1 MSLLKCRKCGEMF
14 SDSYKSCPF
23 CAEDEEYYNGK
34 VKKRNHRRMEQKPK
48 APSIVGPLLVLVIIL
63 IIAAAVW
70 AIFGD
75 GIKEWFD
82 GRPSVEHVDP
92 QPGHNDD
99 DQQQGDDVVLEK
111 KLTLNKSVLML
122 SPGSS
127 EQLSVTGGA
136 EGEEYVWQNS
146 DPAVLTVSEDGKVTA
161 VAEGSAVVTVT
172 CGDESAV
179 CAVTVKENM
188 ESDDPVIDDPEPPTP
203 VDTKVDLSK
212 INITVPLYGTS
223 LSKIED
229 GKFDVSL
236 GKGES
241 FGLEVTGTDV
251 KPVWSVANSS
261 IATVSSDGT
270 IKGITSGE
278 TTITAKLNNTNV
290 EIIVRVK

>member
-1 MSLLKCRKCGEMF
+1 MSLLKCTKCGEMF

-34 VKKRNHRRMEQKPK
+34 VKKRNHRRMEKKAK
-48 APSIVGPLLVLVIIL
+48 APSIAGPLLVLVVIL
-63 IIAAAVW
+63 ILAAAVW
-70 AIFGD
+70 AIFGG
-75 GIKEWFD
+75 GIKDWFD
-82 GRPSVEHVDP
+82 GRPGTEQTDP
-92 QPGHNDD
+92 QPGPGD
-99 DQQQGDDVVLEK
+99 DQQQGDDVVPEK
-111 KLTLNKSVLML
+111 KLALNKSVLML
-122 SPGSS
+122 APGAS
-127 EQLSVTGGA
+127 EQLVVTGA
-136 EGEEYVWQNS
+136 KEGEECMWQNS

-161 VAEGSAVVTVT
+161 VAEGSAVITVT

-179 CAVTVKENM
+179 CAVTVKEAVEGNDPV
-188 ESDDPVIDDPEPPTP
+188 EGDDPTPPP

-223 LSKIED
+223 LSKVED

-241 FGLEVTGTDV
+241 FGLEVQGTDV

-278 TTITAKLNNTNV
+278 TTITAKLNDIKV
-290 EIIVRVK
+290 DVIVRVK

>member
-1 MSLLKCRKCGEMF
+1 MSLLKCNKCGEMF

-34 VKKRNHRRMEQKPK
+34 VKKRNHRRMEQKTK
-48 APSIVGPLLVLVIIL
+48 APSIVGPLLVLLVIL

-75 GIKEWFD
+75 SIKEWFD
-82 GRPSVEHVDP
+82 GRPGTEQITP
-92 QPGHNDD
+92 QPGQDD
-99 DQQQGDDVVLEK
+99 EPQGDDDVIPEK
-111 KLTLNKSVLML
+111 KLTLSKAVLML
-122 SPGSS
+122 APGAS
-127 EQLSVTGGA
+127 EQLTVTGVDEGA
-136 EGEEYVWQNS
+136 ECVWQNS

-179 CAVTVKENM
+179 CAVTVKEAV
-188 ESDDPVIDDPEPPTP
+188 EGDDTPDDTTPPP
-203 VDTKVDLSK
+203 ADTKVDLSK

-241 FGLEVTGTDV
+241 FGLEVQGTDV
-251 KPVWSVANSS
+251 KPNWSVANSS

-278 TTITAKLNNTNV
+278 TTITAKLGDVSV
-290 EIIVRVK
+290 EIVVRVK

>member
-14 SDSYKSCPF
+14 SDSYRSCPF

-34 VKKRNHRRMEQKPK
+34 VKKRNHRRMEQKAK
-48 APSIVGPLLVLVIIL
+48 APSIVGPLLVLLVII
-63 IIAAAVW
+63 IIAAAIW

-75 GIKEWFD
+75 SVKEWFD
-82 GRPSVEHVDP
+82 DRPGVEHVDP
-92 QPGHNDD
+92 QPGHDD
-99 DQQQGDDVVLEK
+99 EQQGDDVIPEK
-111 KLTLNKSVLML
+111 KLALNKSVLML
-122 SPGSS
+122 SPGGS
-127 EQLSVTGGA
+127 EQLTVIGGD

-179 CAVTVKENM
+179 CAVTVKEAV
-188 ESDDPVIDDPEPPTP
+188 ESDDPVGGDDPTPP
-203 VDTKVDLSK
+203 VNTKVDLSK
-212 INITVPLYGTS
+212 LNVTVPLYGTS

-241 FGLEVTGTDV
+241 FGLEITGTDV
-251 KPVWSVANSS
+251 KPAWSVANSS

-278 TTITAKLNNTNV
+278 TTITAKLGDVSV

>member
-34 VKKRNHRRMEQKPK
+34 VKKRNHRRMEQKAK

-75 GIKEWFD
+75 GIKGWFD
-82 GRPSVEHVDP
+82 GRPGVEHVDP

-122 SPGSS
+122 SPGAS
-127 EQLSVTGGA
+127 EQLTVSGVA
-136 EGEEYVWQNS
+136 EGTECVWQNS

-251 KPVWSVANSS
+251 KPNWSVANSS

-278 TTITAKLNNTNV
+278 TTITAKLGDVSV

>member
-34 VKKRNHRRMEQKPK
+34 VKKRNHRRMEQKAK

-70 AIFGD
+70 AIFGN

-82 GRPSVEHVDP
+82 GRPGVEHVDP
-92 QPGHNDD
+92 QPGQNND

-172 CGDESAV
+172 CGDESAA
-179 CAVTVKENM
+179 CAVTVKENV

-251 KPVWSVANSS
+251 KPAWSVANSS

-278 TTITAKLNNTNV
+278 TTITAKLNNTSV

>member
-82 GRPSVEHVDP
+82 GRPGVEHVDP
-92 QPGHNDD
+92 QPGQNND

-179 CAVTVKENM
+179 CAVTVKENV

-278 TTITAKLNNTNV
+278 TTITAKLNNTSV

>member
-34 VKKRNHRRMEQKPK
+34 VKKRNHRRMEQKAK

-75 GIKEWFD
+75 SIKEWFD
-82 GRPSVEHVDP
+82 GRPGTEQITP
-92 QPGHNDD
+92 QPGQNDD
-99 DQQQGDDVVLEK
+99 EQQGDDVVLEK

-122 SPGSS
+122 APGGS
-127 EQLSVTGGA
+127 EQLTVSGVDEGA
-136 EGEEYVWQNS
+136 ECVWQNS
-146 DPAVLTVSEDGKVTA
+146 DPAILTVSEDGKVTA

-179 CAVTVKENM
+179 CAVTVKENV
-188 ESDDPVIDDPEPPTP
+188 ESDDPVVDDPQPP

-223 LSKIED
+223 LSKISD

-241 FGLEVTGTDV
+241 FGLEVQGTDV

>member
-34 VKKRNHRRMEQKPK
+34 VKKRNHRRMEQKHK
-48 APSIVGPLLVLVIIL
+48 APSIVGPVLVLVIIL
-63 IIAAAVW
+63 ILAAVVW
-70 AIFGD
+70 TVFGD
-75 GIKEWFD
+75 SVKGWFD
-82 GRPSVEHVDP
+82 GRPNTEQTDP
-92 QPGHNDD
+92 QPKPGTED
-99 DQQQGDDVVLEK
+99 QQGDEVDPAPVK
-111 KLTLNKSVLML
+111 KLALNKAVLML
-122 SPGSS
+122 SPGGS
-127 EQLSVTGGA
+127 EQLSVTGGT

-161 VAEGSAVVTVT
+161 VAEGSAVITVT

-179 CAVTVKENM
+179 CAVTVKENV
-188 ESDDPVIDDPEPPTP
+188 ESDDPVENDDPTPP
-203 VDTKVDLSK
+203 VNTKVDLSK
-212 INITVPLYGTS
+212 IGIKVPLYGTS

-236 GKGES
+236 SKGES

-251 KPVWSVANSS
+251 KPSWSVANSS
-261 IATVSSDGT
+261 IATVASDGT

-278 TTITAKLNNTNV
+278 TTITAKLGDV
-290 EIIVRVK
+290 SVSVVVRVK

>member
-82 GRPSVEHVDP
+82 GRPGVEHVDP
-92 QPGHNDD
+92 QPGHND

-111 KLTLNKSVLML
+111 KLALNKSVLML
-122 SPGSS
+122 APGAS
-127 EQLSVTGGA
+127 EQLTVSGVAEGA
-136 EGEEYVWQNS
+136 ECVWQNS

-179 CAVTVKENM
+179 CAVTVKENV
-188 ESDDPVIDDPEPPTP
+188 ESDDPVIDDPTPPTP

-241 FGLEVTGTDV
+241 FGLEVQGTDV
-251 KPVWSVANSS
+251 KPSWSVANSS
-261 IATVSSDGT
+261 IATISTDGT

>member
-34 VKKRNHRRMEQKPK
+34 VKKRNHRRMEQKHK

-63 IIAAAVW
+63 IIAAVVW
-70 AIFGD
+70 TVFGD
-75 GIKEWFD
+75 SVKGWFD
-82 GRPSVEHVDP
+82 GRPNTEQTDP
-92 QPGHNDD
+92 QPKPGTED
-99 DQQQGDDVVLEK
+99 QQGDEVDPAPVK
-111 KLTLNKSVLML
+111 KLALNKSVLML
-122 SPGSS
+122 SPGGS
-127 EQLSVTGGA
+127 EQLSVTGGT

-146 DPAVLTVSEDGKVTA
+146 DPAVLTISEDGTVTA
-161 VAEGSAVVTVT
+161 VAEGSAVITVT

-179 CAVTVKENM
+179 CAVTVKENV
-188 ESDDPVIDDPEPPTP
+188 ESDDPVENDDPTPP
-203 VDTKVDLSK
+203 VNTKVDLSK
-212 INITVPLYGTS
+212 IGISVPLYGTS

-236 GKGES
+236 SKGES

-251 KPVWSVANSS
+251 KPSWSVANSS
-261 IATVSSDGT
+261 IATVASDGT

-278 TTITAKLNNTNV
+278 TTITAKLGDV
-290 EIIVRVK
+290 SVSVVVRVK

>member
-14 SDSYKSCPF
+14 SDSYRSCPF

-34 VKKRNHRRMEQKPK
+34 VKKRNHRRMEKKHK
-48 APSIVGPLLVLVIIL
+48 APSIVGPLLVLLVII

-75 GIKEWFD
+75 SVKEWFD
-82 GRPSVEHVDP
+82 GRPGVEHVDP

-99 DQQQGDDVVLEK
+99 QQGDDVVLEK
-111 KLTLNKSVLML
+111 KLALNKSVLML
-122 SPGSS
+122 APGAS
-127 EQLSVTGGA
+127 EQLTVSGGA

-179 CAVTVKENM
+179 CAVTVKENV
-188 ESDDPVIDDPEPPTP
+188 ESDDPVIDDPTPPTP

-241 FGLEVTGTDV
+241 FGLEVQGTDV
-251 KPVWSVANSS
+251 KPSWSVANSS
-261 IATVSSDGT
+261 IATISTDGT

>member
-1 MSLLKCRKCGEMF
+1 MSLLKCKKCGEMF

-34 VKKRNHRRMEQKPK
+34 VKKRNHRRMEKKQK
-48 APSIVGPLLVLVIIL
+48 APSIVGPLLVLVII
-63 IIAAAVW
+63 IILAAAVW

-75 GIKEWFD
+75 TVKEWID
-82 GRPSVEHVDP
+82 GRPGSEQVTP
-92 QPGHNDD
+92 TPG
-99 DQQQGDDVVLEK
+99 GDEQTPGGEDVAPVK

-122 SPGSS
+122 APGAS
-127 EQLSVTGGA
+127 EQLTVTGGT

-172 CGDESAV
+172 CGAESAV
-179 CAVTVKENM
+179 CAVTVKENV
-188 ESDDPVIDDPEPPTP
+188 EEEDPVEGDDPTPPP
-203 VDTKVDLSK
+203 VTETKVDVSK
-212 INITVPLYGTS
+212 LNVTVPLYGTS
-223 LSKIED
+223 LSKISD

-236 GKGES
+236 SKGES
-241 FGLEVTGTDV
+241 FGLEITGTDV
-251 KPVWSVANSS
+251 KPTWSVANSS
-261 IATVSSDGT
+261 IATVSTDGT

-278 TTITAKLNNTNV
+278 TTITAKLSDVSV

>member
-48 APSIVGPLLVLVIIL
+48 APSIVGPLLVLVVIL
-63 IIAAAVW
+63 IIAAAIW

-75 GIKEWFD
+75 NIKGWFD
-82 GRPSVEHVDP
+82 GRPGTEQVDP
-92 QPGHNDD
+92 QPGQD

-122 SPGSS
+122 SPGAS
-127 EQLSVTGGA
+127 EQLTVSGVA
-136 EGEEYVWQNS
+136 EGTECVWQNS

-179 CAVTVKENM
+179 CAVTVKENV
-188 ESDDPVIDDPEPPTP
+188 EDDDPVGDDTPDDTTKP

-241 FGLEVTGTDV
+241 FGLEVQGTDV
-251 KPVWSVANSS
+251 KPAWSVANSS
-261 IATVSSDGT
+261 IATVSNDGT

-278 TTITAKLNNTNV
+278 TTITAKLNDTKV
-290 EIIVRVK
+290 EIVVRVK

>member
-34 VKKRNHRRMEQKPK
+34 VKKRNHRRMEQKHK
-48 APSIVGPLLVLVIIL
+48 APSIVGPVLVLVIIL
-63 IIAAAVW
+63 ILAAVVW
-70 AIFGD
+70 TVFGD
-75 GIKEWFD
+75 SVKGWFD
-82 GRPSVEHVDP
+82 GRPNTEQTDP
-92 QPGHNDD
+92 QPKPGTEDL
-99 DQQQGDDVVLEK
+99 QGDEVDPAPVK
-111 KLTLNKSVLML
+111 KLALNKSVLML
-122 SPGSS
+122 SPGGS
-127 EQLSVTGGA
+127 EQLSVTGGT

-161 VAEGSAVVTVT
+161 VAEGSAVITVT

-179 CAVTVKENM
+179 CAVTVKENV
-188 ESDDPVIDDPEPPTP
+188 ESDDPVENDDPTPP
-203 VDTKVDLSK
+203 VNTKVDLSK
-212 INITVPLYGTS
+212 IGIKVPLYGTS

-236 GKGES
+236 SKGES

-251 KPVWSVANSS
+251 KPSWSVANSS
-261 IATVSSDGT
+261 IATVASDGT

-278 TTITAKLNNTNV
+278 TTITAKLGDV
-290 EIIVRVK
+290 SVSVVVRVK

>member
-14 SDSYKSCPF
+14 SDSYRSCPF

-34 VKKRNHRRMEQKPK
+34 VKKRNHRRMEQKAK
-48 APSIVGPLLVLVIIL
+48 APSIMGPLLVLLVII

-75 GIKEWFD
+75 SVKEWFD
-82 GRPSVEHVDP
+82 DRPGTEQVDP
-92 QPGHNDD
+92 QPGHDD
-99 DQQQGDDVVLEK
+99 EQQGDDVIPEK
-111 KLTLNKSVLML
+111 KLALNKSVLML
-122 SPGSS
+122 SPGGS
-127 EQLSVTGGA
+127 EQLTVTGGD

-179 CAVTVKENM
+179 CAVTVKEAV
-188 ESDDPVIDDPEPPTP
+188 ESDDPVGGDDPTPPAN
-203 VDTKVDLSK
+203 TKVDLSK
-212 INITVPLYGTS
+212 LNVTVPLYGTS

-251 KPVWSVANSS
+251 KPAWSVANSS

-278 TTITAKLNNTNV
+278 TTITAKLGDTSV

>member
-14 SDSYKSCPF
+14 SDSYRSCPF

-34 VKKRNHRRMEQKPK
+34 VKKRNHRRMEQKAK
-48 APSIVGPLLVLVIIL
+48 APSIVGPLLVLVVIL

-75 GIKEWFD
+75 NIKDWFD
-82 GRPSVEHVDP
+82 GRPGVEHVDP
-92 QPGHNDD
+92 QPGQND
-99 DQQQGDDVVLEK
+99 DQQQGDDSTVPEK
-111 KLTLNKSVLML
+111 KLALNKSVLML
-122 SPGSS
+122 APGAS
-127 EQLSVTGGA
+127 EQLSVTGAA
-136 EGEEYVWQNS
+136 EGEECMWQNS

-161 VAEGSAVVTVT
+161 VAEGNAVVTVT

-179 CAVTVKENM
+179 CAVTVKEAV
-188 ESDDPVIDDPEPPTP
+188 EGDDPVVDDPEPPKP

-236 GKGES
+236 SKGES
-241 FGLEVTGTDV
+241 FGLEVQGTDV
-251 KPVWSVANSS
+251 KPVWSVGNSS

>member
-179 CAVTVKENM
+179 CAVTVKENV
-188 ESDDPVIDDPEPPTP
+188 ESDDPVVDDPEPPTP

-251 KPVWSVANSS
+251 KPNWSVANSS

>member
-34 VKKRNHRRMEQKPK
+34 VKKRNHRRMEQKHK
-48 APSIVGPLLVLVIIL
+48 APSIVGPVLVLVIIL
-63 IIAAAVW
+63 IIAAVVW
-70 AIFGD
+70 TVFGD
-75 GIKEWFD
+75 SVKGWFD
-82 GRPSVEHVDP
+82 GRPNTEQTDP
-92 QPGHNDD
+92 QPKPGTED
-99 DQQQGDDVVLEK
+99 QQGDEVDPVPVK
-111 KLTLNKSVLML
+111 KLALNKSVLML
-122 SPGSS
+122 SPGGS
-127 EQLSVTGGA
+127 EQLSVTGGT

-161 VAEGSAVVTVT
+161 VAEGSAVITVT

-179 CAVTVKENM
+179 CAVTVKENV
-188 ESDDPVIDDPEPPTP
+188 ESDDPVENDNPTP
-203 VDTKVDLSK
+203 PVNTKVDLSK
-212 INITVPLYGTS
+212 IGIKVPLYGTS

-236 GKGES
+236 SKGES

-251 KPVWSVANSS
+251 KPSWSVANSS
-261 IATVSSDGT
+261 IATVASDGT

-278 TTITAKLNNTNV
+278 TTITAKLGDV
-290 EIIVRVK
+290 SVSVVVRVK

>member
-34 VKKRNHRRMEQKPK
+34 VKKRNHRRMEQKAK
-48 APSIVGPLLVLVIIL
+48 APSIVGPLLVLLVIL

-75 GIKEWFD
+75 SIKEWFD
-82 GRPSVEHVDP
+82 GRPGTEQVTP
-92 QPGHNDD
+92 QPGQDD
-99 DQQQGDDVVLEK
+99 DGQQGDDAIPEK
-111 KLTLNKSVLML
+111 KLTLSKSVLML
-122 SPGSS
+122 APGAS
-127 EQLSVTGGA
+127 EQLTVSGMEEGA
-136 EGEEYVWQNS
+136 ECVWQNS
-146 DPAVLTVSEDGKVTA
+146 DPAVLTVSDDGKVTA

-179 CAVTVKENM
+179 CAVTVKESV
-188 ESDDPVIDDPEPPTP
+188 EGDDTPDDTTPPTP

-251 KPVWSVANSS
+251 KPNWSVANSS

-278 TTITAKLNNTNV
+278 TTITAKLGDTSV
-290 EIIVRVK
+290 EIVVRVK

>member
-34 VKKRNHRRMEQKPK
+34 VKKRNHRRMEQKAK

-75 GIKEWFD
+75 SIKEWFD
-82 GRPSVEHVDP
+82 GRPGTEQVTP
-92 QPGHNDD
+92 QPGQNDD
-99 DQQQGDDVVLEK
+99 EQQGDDVVLEK

-122 SPGSS
+122 APGGS
-127 EQLSVTGGA
+127 EQLTVSGVDEGA
-136 EGEEYVWQNS
+136 ECVWQNS
-146 DPAVLTVSEDGKVTA
+146 DPAILTVSEDGKVTA

-179 CAVTVKENM
+179 CAVTVKENV
-188 ESDDPVIDDPEPPTP
+188 ESDDPVVDDPQPP

-223 LSKIED
+223 LSKISD

-241 FGLEVTGTDV
+241 FGLEVQGTDV

>member
-14 SDSYKSCPF
+14 SDSYRSCPF

-48 APSIVGPLLVLVIIL
+48 APSIVGPLLVLLVII
-63 IIAAAVW
+63 IIAAAIW

-75 GIKEWFD
+75 SVKEWFD
-82 GRPSVEHVDP
+82 DRPGTEQVDP
-92 QPGHNDD
+92 QPGHDD
-99 DQQQGDDVVLEK
+99 EQQGDDVIPEK
-111 KLTLNKSVLML
+111 KLELNKSVLML
-122 SPGSS
+122 SPGGS
-127 EQLSVTGGA
+127 EQLTVIGGD

-179 CAVTVKENM
+179 CAVTVKEAV
-188 ESDDPVIDDPEPPTP
+188 EGDDPVGGDDPTPP
-203 VDTKVDLSK
+203 VNTKVDLSK
-212 INITVPLYGTS
+212 LNVTVPLYGTS

-241 FGLEVTGTDV
+241 FGLEITGTDV
-251 KPVWSVANSS
+251 KPGWSVANSS

-278 TTITAKLNNTNV
+278 TTITAKLGDVSV

>member
-14 SDSYKSCPF
+14 SDSYRSCPF

-34 VKKRNHRRMEQKPK
+34 VKKRNHRRMEKKHK
-48 APSIVGPLLVLVIIL
+48 APSIVGPLLVLLVII

-75 GIKEWFD
+75 SVKEWFD
-82 GRPSVEHVDP
+82 GRPGVEHVDP
-92 QPGHNDD
+92 QPGHND

-111 KLTLNKSVLML
+111 KLALNKSVLML
-122 SPGSS
+122 APGAS

-179 CAVTVKENM
+179 CAVTVKENV
-188 ESDDPVIDDPEPPTP
+188 ESDDPVIDDPTPPTP

-241 FGLEVTGTDV
+241 FGLEVQGTDV
-251 KPVWSVANSS
+251 KPSWSVANSS
-261 IATVSSDGT
+261 IATISTDGT

>member
-1 MSLLKCRKCGEMF
+1 MSLLKCNKCGEMF

-99 DQQQGDDVVLEK
+99 EQQQGDDVVLEK

-179 CAVTVKENM
+179 CAVTVKENV

-251 KPVWSVANSS
+251 KPAWSVANSS

-278 TTITAKLNNTNV
+278 TTITAKLNNTSV

>member
-34 VKKRNHRRMEQKPK
+34 VKKRNHRRMEQKAK

-82 GRPSVEHVDP
+82 GRPGVEHVDP
-92 QPGHNDD
+92 QPGQNND

-179 CAVTVKENM
+179 CAVTVKENV
-188 ESDDPVIDDPEPPTP
+188 ESDDPVVDDPEPPKP

-212 INITVPLYGTS
+212 INIAVPLYGTS

-241 FGLEVTGTDV
+241 FGLEVQGTDV
-251 KPVWSVANSS
+251 KPAWSVANSS

-278 TTITAKLNNTNV
+278 TTITAKLGDVSV

>member
-14 SDSYKSCPF
+14 SDSYRSCPF

-34 VKKRNHRRMEQKPK
+34 VKKRNYRRMEQKAK
-48 APSIVGPLLVLVIIL
+48 APSIMGPLLVLLVII
-63 IIAAAVW
+63 IIAAAIW

-75 GIKEWFD
+75 SVKEWFD
-82 GRPSVEHVDP
+82 DRPGVEHVDP
-92 QPGHNDD
+92 QPGHDD
-99 DQQQGDDVVLEK
+99 EQQGDDVIPEK
-111 KLTLNKSVLML
+111 KLELNKSVLML
-122 SPGSS
+122 SPGGS
-127 EQLSVTGGA
+127 EQLTVIGGD

-179 CAVTVKENM
+179 CAVTVKEAV
-188 ESDDPVIDDPEPPTP
+188 ESDDPVEGDDPTPP
-203 VDTKVDLSK
+203 VNTKVDLSK
-212 INITVPLYGTS
+212 LNVTVPLYGTS

-241 FGLEVTGTDV
+241 FGLEITGTDV
-251 KPVWSVANSS
+251 KPAWSVANSS

-278 TTITAKLNNTNV
+278 TTITAKLGDVSV

>member
-48 APSIVGPLLVLVIIL
+48 APSIVGPLLVLVVIL
-63 IIAAAVW
+63 IIAAAIW

-75 GIKEWFD
+75 NIKGWFD
-82 GRPSVEHVDP
+82 GRPGTEQVDP
-92 QPGHNDD
+92 QPGQD

-122 SPGSS
+122 SPGAS
-127 EQLSVTGGA
+127 EQLTVSGVA
-136 EGEEYVWQNS
+136 EGTECVWQNS

-172 CGDESAV
+172 CGNESAV
-179 CAVTVKENM
+179 CAVTVKENV
-188 ESDDPVIDDPEPPTP
+188 EDDDPVGDDTPDDTTKP

-241 FGLEVTGTDV
+241 FGLEVQGTDV
-251 KPVWSVANSS
+251 KPAWSVANSS
-261 IATVSSDGT
+261 IATVSNDGT

-278 TTITAKLNNTNV
+278 TTITAKLNDTKV
-290 EIIVRVK
+290 EIVVRVK

>member
-75 GIKEWFD
+75 GIKGWFD
-82 GRPSVEHVDP
+82 GRPGVEHVDP

-236 GKGES
+236 GKGVE
-241 FGLEVTGTDV
+241 
-251 KPVWSVANSS
+251 WS
-261 IATVSSDGT
+261 
-270 IKGITSGE
+270 
-278 TTITAKLNNTNV
+278 
-290 EIIVRVK
+290 

>member
-75 GIKEWFD
+75 SMKEWFD
-82 GRPSVEHVDP
+82 GRPGVEHVDP

-99 DQQQGDDVVLEK
+99 DSQQGDDVVPEK
-111 KLTLNKSVLML
+111 KLTLDKTVLML
-122 SPGSS
+122 APGGS
-127 EQLSVTGGA
+127 EQLNVTGGA

-146 DPAVLTVSEDGKVTA
+146 DPAILTVSEDGKVTA

-179 CAVTVKENM
+179 CAVTVKENV
-188 ESDDPVIDDPEPPTP
+188 ESDDPVVDDPEPPKP

-212 INITVPLYGTS
+212 INIAVPLYGTS

-241 FGLEVTGTDV
+241 FGLEVQGTDV
-251 KPVWSVANSS
+251 KPSWSVANSS
-261 IATVSSDGT
+261 IATVSNDGT

-278 TTITAKLNNTNV
+278 TTITAKLGDTSV

>member
-1 MSLLKCRKCGEMF
+1 MSLLKCNKCGEMF

-75 GIKEWFD
+75 SIKEWFD
-82 GRPSVEHVDP
+82 GRPGVEHVDP

-99 DQQQGDDVVLEK
+99 DQQGDDVVLEK

-127 EQLSVTGGA
+127 EQLNVTGGA

-146 DPAVLTVSEDGKVTA
+146 DPAILTVSEDGTVTA

-179 CAVTVKENM
+179 CAVTVKENV
-188 ESDDPVIDDPEPPTP
+188 ESDDPVVDDPEPPTP

-241 FGLEVTGTDV
+241 FGLEVQGTDV
-251 KPVWSVANSS
+251 KPSWSVANSS
-261 IATVSSDGT
+261 IATVSNDGT

-278 TTITAKLNNTNV
+278 TTITAKLGDVSV

>member
-179 CAVTVKENM
+179 CAVTVKENV
-188 ESDDPVIDDPEPPTP
+188 ESDDPVVDDPEPPTP

-251 KPVWSVANSS
+251 KPNWSVANSS

-278 TTITAKLNNTNV
+278 TTITAKLNNTSV

>member
-75 GIKEWFD
+75 GIKEWID
-82 GRPSVEHVDP
+82 GRPGVEHVDP

-99 DQQQGDDVVLEK
+99 EQQGDDVVLEK

-179 CAVTVKENM
+179 CAVTVKEAV
-188 ESDDPVIDDPEPPTP
+188 EGDDPVGGDDPTPPAN
-203 VDTKVDLSK
+203 TKVDLSK
-212 INITVPLYGTS
+212 LNVTVPLYGTS

-241 FGLEVTGTDV
+241 FGLEITGTDV
-251 KPVWSVANSS
+251 KPAWSVANSS

-278 TTITAKLNNTNV
+278 TTITAKLGDVSV

>member
-34 VKKRNHRRMEQKPK
+34 VKKRNHRRMEQKHK
-48 APSIVGPLLVLVIIL
+48 APSIVGPVLVLVIIL
-63 IIAAAVW
+63 IIAAVVW
-70 AIFGD
+70 TVFGD
-75 GIKEWFD
+75 SVKGWFD
-82 GRPSVEHVDP
+82 GRPNTEQTDP
-92 QPGHNDD
+92 QPKPGTED
-99 DQQQGDDVVLEK
+99 QQGDEVDPVPVK
-111 KLTLNKSVLML
+111 KLALNKSVLML
-122 SPGSS
+122 SPGGS
-127 EQLSVTGGA
+127 EQLSVTGGT

-161 VAEGSAVVTVT
+161 VAEGSAVITVT

-179 CAVTVKENM
+179 CAVTVKENV
-188 ESDDPVIDDPEPPTP
+188 ESDDPVENDDPTPP
-203 VDTKVDLSK
+203 VNTKVDLSK
-212 INITVPLYGTS
+212 IGISVPLYGTS

-236 GKGES
+236 SKGES

-251 KPVWSVANSS
+251 KPSWSVANSS
-261 IATVSSDGT
+261 IATVASDGT

-278 TTITAKLNNTNV
+278 TTITAKLGDV
-290 EIIVRVK
+290 SVSVVVRVK

>member
-1 MSLLKCRKCGEMF
+1 MSLLQCNKCGEMF
-14 SDSYKSCPF
+14 SNSYKSCPF

-48 APSIVGPLLVLVIIL
+48 APSIVGPLLVLVVII
-63 IIAAAVW
+63 IIAVAVW

-75 GIKEWFD
+75 SIKEWFD
-82 GRPSVEHVDP
+82 ARPGTEQVTP
-92 QPGHNDD
+92 QPGQNDD
-99 DQQQGDDVVLEK
+99 ESQGDDAVPEK
-111 KLTLNKSVLML
+111 KLTLSKSVLML
-122 SPGSS
+122 APGSS
-127 EQLSVTGGA
+127 EQLTVSGIGEGA
-136 EGEEYVWQNS
+136 ECVWQNS
-146 DPAVLTVSEDGKVTA
+146 DPAVLTVSDDGKVTA

-179 CAVTVKENM
+179 CAVTVKEAV
-188 ESDDPVIDDPEPPTP
+188 EGDDPPDDTTPPTP

-212 INITVPLYGTS
+212 ISIAVPLYGTS
-223 LSKIED
+223 LSKIEN

-241 FGLEVTGTDV
+241 FGLEVKGTDV
-251 KPVWSVANSS
+251 KPNWSVANSS

-278 TTITAKLNNTNV
+278 TTITAKLNDVSV

>member
-14 SDSYKSCPF
+14 SDSYRSCPF

-34 VKKRNHRRMEQKPK
+34 VKKRNHRRMEKKHK
-48 APSIVGPLLVLVIIL
+48 APSIVGPLLVLLVII

-75 GIKEWFD
+75 SVKEWFD
-82 GRPSVEHVDP
+82 GRPGVEHVDP
-92 QPGHNDD
+92 QPGHND

-111 KLTLNKSVLML
+111 KLALNKSVLML
-122 SPGSS
+122 APGAS
-127 EQLSVTGGA
+127 EQLTVSGVAEGA
-136 EGEEYVWQNS
+136 ECVWQNS

-172 CGDESAV
+172 CGDDSAV
-179 CAVTVKENM
+179 CAVTVKENV
-188 ESDDPVIDDPEPPTP
+188 ESDDPVIDDPTP

-241 FGLEVTGTDV
+241 FGLEVQGTDV
-251 KPVWSVANSS
+251 KPSWSVANSS
-261 IATVSSDGT
+261 IATISTDGT